1 MTIVYLIDSK
11 KYNYHK
17 SLANDFVSVTG
28 GSIVDMGDE
37 TNPGSRYYEIEGM
50 SPDVVITFDL
60 AGHILRTGSD
70 SLSLNNIYARFAH
83 ILFHKTD
90 HYGRALKARQNLSMF
105 TFIPNGENVEIVK
118 SNCPEVPNIK
128 EFVSISYKPSD
139 DREREIN
146 TENIK
151 CWWDDF
157 KREAML

>member
-37 TNPGSRYYEIEGM
+37 TNPGSRYYEIEDM
-50 SPDVVITFDL
+50 SPDVIISFDL
-60 AGHILRTGSD
+60 AGHLLRTGSD

-83 ILFHKTD
+83 ILFHKTG
-90 HYGRALKARQNLSMF
+90 HYGRDLKARQNLSMF
-105 TFIPNGENVEIVK
+105 TFIPNGENVETVK
-118 SNCPEVPNIK
+118 SNYPEVPNVE
-128 EFVSISYKPSD
+128 EFVSISYKPAD
-139 DREREIN
+139 DREREKNI
-146 TENIK
+146 ESIK
-151 CWWDDF
+151 CWWNDY

>member
-1 MTIVYLIDSK
+1 MTILYLIDSK
-11 KYNYHK
+11 EYNYHK
-17 SLANDFVSVTG
+17 SLANVFIGVTG
-28 GSIVDMGDE
+28 GSIVDMGDG
-37 TNPGSRYYEIEGM
+37 TNLGSRYYEIEGM
-50 SPDVVITFDL
+50 SPDAIITFDL
-60 AGHILRTGSD
+60 AGHLLRTGSD

-90 HYGRALKARQNLSMF
+90 HYGRDLKARQNLSMF
-105 TFIPNGENVEIVK
+105 TFIPHGENVEIVK